1 MNKDKILI
9 SVLIDKHAI
18 IDRAFGI
25 SDTTS
30 EFNELKK
37 VIEETSQLTLDTD
50 EFEDEDMRDHNV
62 KLFANIAL
70 DQILFE
76 NQELE
81 ITKRANSL
89 EDKKNLLIDQ
99 IKKLDELKEKVKG
112 GEMSG
117 VDGLRELFKIME
129 EGKKL

>member
-1 MNKDKILI
+1 MEKDKILI
-9 SVLIDKHAI
+9 SVLIDKQAV
-18 IDRAFGI
+18 IDGAFDI
-25 SDTTS
+25 SDAVS

-37 VIEETSQLTLDTD
+37 VIEETSQLTLDID
-50 EFEDEDMRDHNV
+50 EFEDEDKRKNNV

-81 ITKRANSL
+81 ITKRVKSL
-89 EDKKNLLIDQ
+89 EDKKNLLIDH
-99 IKKLDELKEKVKG
+99 IKRLDELKEKLKG

-117 VDGLRELFKIME
+117 ADGFRELLKIME
-129 EGKKL
+129 EGK